1 MFWSVAAGSDLLRI
15 VGILAAG
22 MVATLL
28 FTAQITV
35 VIREAVKTPVKEIAK
50 AKPSPPF
57 LPLHHISWGTIFLAS
72 LAATVFG
79 GPELGAQ
86 AALPLGLAAT
96 VGGYLL
102 GEWQLLWP
110 ASAVY
115 LAESGE
121 GGICWGSGSCECLHL

>member
-1 MFWSVAAGSDLLRI
+1 MYATSSTKIVLLLHTLSVFLRPAGSDLLRI
-15 VGILAAG
+15 VGILSVG

-50 AKPSPPF
+50 AKPSAP
-57 LPLHHISWGTIFLAS
+57 FLAS
-72 LAATVFG
+72 HYIVWGSIFVASLVATVVG
-79 GPELGAQ
+79 GPELGFQ

-102 GEWQLLWP
+102 GEQT
-110 ASAVY
+110 A
-115 LAESGE
+115 
-121 GGICWGSGSCECLHL
+121 GGFDPL

>member
-1 MFWSVAAGSDLLRI
+1 MQLLAGADLLRI
-15 VGILAAG
+15 VGILSVG

-35 VIREAVKTPVKEIAK
+35 VIREAVRTPVKEIAK

-57 LPLHHISWGTIFLAS
+57 LASHYISWGIIFFGS

-79 GPELGAQ
+79 GPELGFK

-102 GEWQLLWP
+102 GGFTR
-110 ASAVY
+110 
-115 LAESGE
+115 LAIAAAEDVC
-121 GGICWGSGSCECLHL
+121 I

>member
-1 MFWSVAAGSDLLRI
+1 
-15 VGILAAG
+15 

-35 VIREAVKTPVKEIAK
+35 VIREAVRTPVKEIAK

-57 LPLHHISWGTIFLAS
+57 LKSHYVTWGAIFLGS

-79 GPELGAQ
+79 GPELGVR

-102 GEWQLLWP
+102 GKCAAGLLLCSRTLVLRRCSRGSKWQGAGNEVLPDICSSSRAYCLLI
-110 ASAVY
+110 
-115 LAESGE
+115 L
-121 GGICWGSGSCECLHL
+121 